1 MRLKGADTTCEAF
14 TLIIPTTKE
23 ALVTAQRVK
32 QSTLAE
38 RAPPLH
44 HDDDDNDE
52 DEEKDSDTQLRNS
65 SRAC

>member
-14 TLIIPTTKE
+14 TLIIPTKE
-23 ALVTAQRVK
+23 ALVTVERVK

-44 HDDDDNDE
+44 DDDDDNDE
-52 DEEKDSDTQLRNS
+52 DAEKDSDTQLRNS